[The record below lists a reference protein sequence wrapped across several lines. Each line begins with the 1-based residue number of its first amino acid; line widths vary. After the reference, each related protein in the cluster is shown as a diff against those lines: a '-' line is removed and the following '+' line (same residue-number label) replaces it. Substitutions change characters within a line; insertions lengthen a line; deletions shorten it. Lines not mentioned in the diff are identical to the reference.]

1 MVVMNR
7 ADRVYVAGHRGLVGS
22 AICRLLAAEGFTDV
36 VTRTRSGLDLT
47 NQADVYDFFR
57 REQPAY
63 VFLAAGRVGGILAN
77 STHPAEFIRENLH
90 IQINVIDAA
99 YRWGAKLLHLGSSCI
114 YPRESAQPINESAL
128 MTGPLEPTNEPYA
141 MAKLA
146 GLSMLRAY
154 RRQYGMR
161 AIALMP
167 TNLYGPGDK
176 FHPLTSHLVP
186 ALMMSAE
193 RAKREGGPM
202 VVWGTGTPRRELMH
216 VDDLARAC
224 LHFMRTYEGEEI
236 VNVGTGEDATVLDI
250 ARLIADVVGHKGAIE
265 LDFSKPDGMP
275 VKRLDVTRARVLGW
289 SATIPLL
296 DGLAQT
302 YAWWEA
308 NR

>member
-1 MVVMNR
+1 M
-7 ADRVYVAGHRGLVGS
+7 DKQSCIYVAGHRGLVGA
-22 AICRLLAAEGFTDV
+22 AICRLLHAEGYTN
-36 VTRTRSGLDLT
+36 VTTRRREGLDLRR
-47 NQADVYDFFR
+47 QVDVEDFFR
-57 REQPAY
+57 REKPEY

-77 STHPAEFIRENLH
+77 STYPADFIRDNLQ
-90 IQINVIDAA
+90 IQCNVIDAA
-99 YRWGAKLLHLGSSCI
+99 YRWGARKVLDLGSSCI
-114 YPRESAQPINESAL
+114 YPRCAAQPITEAAL
-128 MTGPLEPTNEPYA
+128 MSGPLEPTNEPYA

-146 GLSMLRAY
+146 GLSMLNAY
-154 RRQYGMR
+154 RRQYGLCG
-161 AIALMP
+161 ISLMP
-167 TNLYGPGDK
+167 TNLYGPGDM
-176 FHPLTSHLVP
+176 FHPFNSHLVP
-186 ALMMSAE
+186 ALMLSAE
-193 RAKREGGPM
+193 RAKQGGGPM
-202 VVWGTGTPRRELMH
+202 VVWGTGTPRRELLH